1 MVSIVKKDFLPMKKQ
16 NSIAKLVSTKL
27 VSTNGLQYAGYL
39 AVAKT
44 RAKVLK
50 AFSYVI
56 PIRRPMLFVGE
67 NACHELCDMLINEGS
82 SNVFIV
88 TDTVLNKLGIPA
100 KVTDYLDEKNIS
112 YTIYD
117 GITPDPT
124 FKVVEEGLRISVD
137 AKCDSIIAIGGG
149 SVIDAAKMIAMSQ
162 GNNCKPQQLIGILK
176 ARKPSVPLYC
186 IPTTAGTGSEA
197 TLGAVVS
204 DDKTHQKAL
213 SIDPRMVPLA
223 AAIDPVIMKGMPAH
237 ITADTGIDVLT
248 HALEAWM
255 SANAS
260 VETDYYAASATK
272 SVMQYLPIVYK
283 DGGNL
288 KAREEMG
295 IAAHYGGIA
304 FNKAGLGYVHAI
316 AHQLGAYYSIPH
328 GRANAIVL
336 PYVLDV
342 NRKASKKRLAELARK
357 TGLVK
362 AGQASS
368 NDSDIADHL
377 IAQVREL
384 IASLS
389 IDPTVKGMQSSDFDS
404 IAKAAAKEV
413 SDTYA
418 VPTYLSASE
427 IKDILMKIQQVS
439 EDFAST
445 DTKKDKVA

>member
-1 MVSIVKKDFLPMKKQ
+1 MKKQ
-16 NSIAKLVSTKL
+16 NSIARLMSTD
-27 VSTNGLQYAGYL
+27 GLQHAGYL

-50 AFSYVI
+50 AFSYVV
-56 PIRRPMLFVGE
+56 PVRRPMLFVGE
-67 NACHELCDMLINEGS
+67 SACDELCDMLINEGS
-82 SNVFIV
+82 TNVFVV
-88 TDTVLNKLGIPA
+88 TDSVLNRLGVPV
-100 KVTDYLDEKNIS
+100 KVTDYLDKKNIQ
-112 YTIYD
+112 YKIYAD
-117 GITPDPT
+117 VTPDPT
-124 FKVVEEGLRISVD
+124 FQVVEEGLRQSLA
-137 AKCDSIIAIGGG
+137 AKCDAIIAIGGG

-162 GNNCKPQQLIGILK
+162 GNNCQPQKLIGILK

-204 DDKTHQKAL
+204 DNETHQKAL

-223 AAIDPVIMKGMPAH
+223 AAIDPTIMKGMPAH

-255 SANAS
+255 SVNAS
-260 VETDYYAASATK
+260 VETDYYAASAVK
-272 SVMQYLPIVYK
+272 SVMHYLPIVYK
-283 DGGNL
+283 NGDDL
-288 KAREEMG
+288 KAREAMG

-316 AHQLGAYYSIPH
+316 AHQLGAYYRIPH

-342 NRKASKKRLAELARK
+342 NHRASQKRLAELAKK
-357 TGLVK
+357 TGIIENA
-362 AGQASS
+362 AGS
-368 NDSDIADHL
+368 DSDIADQL
-377 IAQVREL
+377 IAQVRAL
-384 IASLS
+384 IKTLN
-389 IDPTVKGMQSSDFDS
+389 IDPTVPDMQTSDFDK

-418 VPTYLSASE
+418 VPTYMSSSE
-427 IKDILMKIQQVS
+427 IKDILMKIKQ
-439 EDFAST
+439 ASG
-445 DTKKDKVA
+445 DK

>member
-1 MVSIVKKDFLPMKKQ
+1 MKKS
-16 NSIAKLVSTKL
+16 NSIAKLMSAD
-27 VSTNGLQYAGYL
+27 GLQHAGYL

-50 AFSYVI
+50 VFSYVI
-56 PIRRPMLFVGE
+56 PVRRPMLFVGE
-67 NACHELCDMLINEGS
+67 SSCEALCDMLISEG
-82 SNVFIV
+82 NTHVFIV
-88 TDTVLNKLGIPA
+88 TDSVLNKLGIPA
-100 KVTDYLDEKNIS
+100 KVTDYLDTKNIR
-112 YTIYD
+112 YKLYD
-117 GITPDPT
+117 GVTPDPT
-124 FKVVEEGLRISVD
+124 FKVIEEGLRQSLE
-137 AKCDSIIAIGGG
+137 AECDSIIAIGGG

-162 GNNCKPQQLIGILK
+162 GNNCQPQQLIGILK

-186 IPTTAGTGSEA
+186 VPTTAGTGSEA

-204 DDKTHQKAL
+204 DDTTHQKSL

-260 VETDYYAASATK
+260 VETDYYAASAVK
-272 SVMQYLPIVYK
+272 SVMHYLPLAYK
-283 DGGNL
+283 DGGDL

-316 AHQLGAYYSIPH
+316 AHQLGAYYGIPH

-342 NRKASKKRLAELARK
+342 NRDASKKRLASLAKK
-357 TGLVK
+357 TGMIK
-362 AGQASS
+362 NDQTIGSDS
-368 NDSDIADHL
+368 NITDDFITQVVDL
-377 IAQVREL
+377 IN
-384 IASLS
+384 SLN
-389 IDPTVKGMQSSDFDS
+389 INPMVKGMKTSDFDS

-427 IKDILMKIQQVS
+427 IKEILMQIKQVS
-439 EDFAST
+439 DELASAEA
-445 DTKKDKVA
+445 KSDKVA

>member
-1 MVSIVKKDFLPMKKQ
+1 MKKQ
-16 NSIAKLVSTKL
+16 NSISKLVS
-27 VSTNGLQYAGYL
+27 NNPLQHAGYL

-50 AFSYVI
+50 AFAYVV

-67 NACHELCDMLINEGS
+67 TSCDELCDMLINEGS
-82 SNVFIV
+82 TNVFIV
-88 TDTVLNKLGIPA
+88 TDAVLNKLGIPA

-112 YTIYD
+112 YKVYD

-124 FKVVEEGLRISVD
+124 FKVIEEGLSQSVG

-162 GNNCKPQQLIGILK
+162 GNNCKPKQLIGILK

-186 IPTTAGTGSEA
+186 VPTTAGTGSEA

-255 SANAS
+255 SVNAS
-260 VETDYYAASATK
+260 VETDYYAASAAK
-272 SVMQYLPIVYK
+272 AVMQYLPIVYK

-336 PYVLDV
+336 PYILDV
-342 NRKASKKRLAELARK
+342 NRKASQKRLAELARK
-357 TGLVK
+357 TGMVK

-368 NDSDIADHL
+368 SDSDIADHL
-377 IAQVREL
+377 IAQVRDL
-384 IASLS
+384 IATLN
-389 IDPTVKGMQSSDFDS
+389 IEPTVKGMKTSDFDS
-404 IAKAAAKEV
+404 MAKAAAKEV

-418 VPTYLSASE
+418 VPMYMPASG
-427 IKDILMKIQQVS
+427 IKDILTKIKQ
-439 EDFAST
+439 AS
-445 DTKKDKVA
+445 DERADKDKSSDKVA

>member
-1 MVSIVKKDFLPMKKQ
+1 MKTQ
-16 NSIAKLVSTKL
+16 NSITKL
-27 VSTNGLQYAGYL
+27 VKNNSLQHAGYL

-50 AFSYVI
+50 AVSYVI

-67 NACHELCDMLINEGS
+67 TACDELCDMLINEGNT
-82 SNVFIV
+82 NVFIV
-88 TDTVLNKLGIPA
+88 TDKVLNKLDIPA
-100 KVTDYLDEKNIS
+100 KVTDYLDAKNIS
-112 YTIYD
+112 YHVYD

-124 FKVVEEGLRISVD
+124 FKVVEEGLRQSVK
-137 AKCDSIIAIGGG
+137 ANCDSIVAIGGG

-162 GNNCKPQQLIGILK
+162 GNKCKPKQLIGILK
-176 ARKPSVPLYC
+176 ARKPATPLYC
-186 IPTTAGTGSEA
+186 VPTTAGTGSEA

-260 VETDYYAASATK
+260 VETDYYAASAVK
-272 SVMQYLPIVYK
+272 SVMHYLPLAYK

-342 NRKASKKRLAELARK
+342 NRKASKKRLAALAKR
-357 TGLVK
+357 TGMVQD
-362 AGQASS
+362 GQVA
-368 NDSDIADHL
+368 NGDSEIADHL
-377 IAQVREL
+377 IMQVRKL
-384 IASLS
+384 IANLN
-389 IDPTVKGMQSSDFDS
+389 IDPIVEGMQTSDFDD

-418 VPTYLSASE
+418 VPTYLSAAE
-427 IKDILMKIQQVS
+427 IKEILMKIKL
-439 EDFAST
+439 AS
-445 DTKKDKVA
+445 DERADNNKAAS

>member
-1 MVSIVKKDFLPMKKQ
+1 MKKQ
-16 NSIAKLVSTKL
+16 NSIAKLVSTD
-27 VSTNGLQYAGYL
+27 GLQHAGYL
-39 AVAKT
+39 AIAKT

-50 AFSYVI
+50 AFSYVV
-56 PIRRPMLFVGE
+56 PVRRPMLFVGE
-67 NACHELCDMLINEGS
+67 TSCDELCDMLINEGS
-82 SNVFIV
+82 TNVFIV

-100 KVTDYLDEKNIS
+100 KVTDYLDKKNIQ
-112 YTIYD
+112 YKVYD
-117 GITPDPT
+117 GVTPDPT
-124 FKVVEEGLRISVD
+124 FKIVEEGLRQSLD
-137 AKCDSIIAIGGG
+137 AKCDSIVAIGGG

-176 ARKPSVPLYC
+176 ARKPATPLYC

-204 DDKTHQKAL
+204 DDETHQKAL

-255 SANAS
+255 SVNAS
-260 VETDYYAASATK
+260 VETDYYAASAVK
-272 SVMQYLPIVYK
+272 SVMQYLPVVYK
-283 DGGNL
+283 DGDDL
-288 KAREEMG
+288 KAREAMG

-316 AHQLGAYYSIPH
+316 AHQLGAYYRIPH

-336 PYVLDV
+336 PYVLDINHHV
-342 NRKASKKRLAELARK
+342 SQKRLAKLAK
-357 TGLVK
+357 KIGMVQDGQV
-362 AGQASS
+362 AGS
-368 NDSDIADHL
+368 DSAIADHL
-377 IAQVREL
+377 IAQVRNL
-384 IASLS
+384 IKDLN
-389 IDPTVKGMQSSDFDS
+389 IDPTVQNMQSSDFDK

-418 VPTYLSASE
+418 VPTYLSSSE
-427 IKDILMKIQQVS
+427 IKEILTKIKQAS
-439 EDFAST
+439 DLST
-445 DTKKDKVA
+445 DE

>member
-1 MVSIVKKDFLPMKKQ
+1 MKKQ
-16 NSIAKLVSTKL
+16 NSIAKLMSTD
-27 VSTNGLQYAGYL
+27 GLQHAGYL

-67 NACHELCDMLINEGS
+67 SACDELCDMLINEGNT
-82 SNVFIV
+82 NVFIV
-88 TDTVLNKLGIPA
+88 TDSVLNKLGVPV
-100 KVTDYLDEKNIS
+100 KVTDYLDKKNIQ
-112 YTIYD
+112 YKIYAD
-117 GITPDPT
+117 VTPDPT
-124 FKVVEEGLRISVD
+124 FQVVEEGLRQSLA
-137 AKCDSIIAIGGG
+137 AKCDAIIAIGGG

-162 GNNCKPQQLIGILK
+162 GNNCQPQKLIGILK
-176 ARKPSVPLYC
+176 ARKPSLPLYC

-204 DDKTHQKAL
+204 DNETHQKAL

-223 AAIDPVIMKGMPAH
+223 AAIDPTIMKGMPAH

-255 SANAS
+255 SVNAS
-260 VETDYYAASATK
+260 VETDYYAASAVK
-272 SVMQYLPIVYK
+272 SVMHYLPIVYK
-283 DGGNL
+283 NGDDL
-288 KAREEMG
+288 KAREAMG

-316 AHQLGAYYSIPH
+316 AHQLGAYYRIPH

-342 NRKASKKRLAELARK
+342 NHRASQKRLAELAKK
-357 TGLVK
+357 TGMIED
-362 AGQASS
+362 ATGS
-368 NDSDIADHL
+368 DSDIADQL
-377 IAQVREL
+377 IAQVRAL
-384 IASLS
+384 IKTLN
-389 IDPTVKGMQSSDFDS
+389 IDPTVPDMQTSDFDK

-418 VPTYLSASE
+418 VPTYMSSSE
-427 IKDILMKIQQVS
+427 IKDILMKIKQ
-439 EDFAST
+439 ASG
-445 DTKKDKVA
+445 DK

>member
-1 MVSIVKKDFLPMKKQ
+1 MKKQ
-16 NSIAKLVSTKL
+16 NSFSKLV
-27 VSTNGLQYAGYL
+27 NNNPLQYAGYL

-50 AFSYVI
+50 AFAYVV

-67 NACHELCDMLINEGS
+67 TSCDELCDMVINEGS
-82 SNVFIV
+82 TNVFIV
-88 TDTVLNKLGIPA
+88 TDAVLNKLGIPA
-100 KVTDYLDEKNIS
+100 KVTDYLDAKNIS
-112 YTIYD
+112 YKVYD

-124 FKVVEEGLRISVD
+124 FKVIEEGLRQSVD

-162 GNNCKPQQLIGILK
+162 GNNCKPKQLIGILK

-260 VETDYYAASATK
+260 VETDYYAASAVK

-316 AHQLGAYYSIPH
+316 AHQLGAHYSIPH

-342 NRKASKKRLAELARK
+342 NRQATKKRLAELARK
-357 TGLVK
+357 TGMVK

-368 NDSDIADHL
+368 SDSDIADHL
-377 IAQVREL
+377 IAQVRSL
-384 IASLS
+384 IETLN
-389 IDPTVKGMQSSDFDS
+389 IDPTVKGMETSDFDS
-404 IAKAAAKEV
+404 MTKAAAKEV

-427 IKDILMKIQQVS
+427 IKAILIKIKQ
-439 EDFAST
+439 ASDKRAGSDSKT
-445 DTKKDKVA
+445 DSDSKSNKVA

>member
-1 MVSIVKKDFLPMKKQ
+1 MKKQ
-16 NSIAKLVSTKL
+16 KSIAKLMSTD
-27 VSTNGLQYAGYL
+27 GLQHAGYL
-39 AVAKT
+39 AIAKT

-67 NACHELCDMLINEGS
+67 TSCEELCDMLISEGNT
-82 SNVFIV
+82 NVFIV
-88 TDTVLNKLGIPA
+88 TDAVLNKLGIPA
-100 KVTDYLDEKNIS
+100 KVTDYLDTNNIR
-112 YTIYD
+112 YKLYD
-117 GITPDPT
+117 GVTPDPT
-124 FKVVEEGLRISVD
+124 FKVVEEGLRQSLEAD
-137 AKCDSIIAIGGG
+137 CDSIIAIGGG

-162 GNNCKPQQLIGILK
+162 GNKCKPQQLIGILK
-176 ARKPSVPLYC
+176 ARKPATPLYC

-204 DDKTHQKAL
+204 DDETHQKAL

-255 SANAS
+255 SVNAS
-260 VETDYYAASATK
+260 VETDYYAASAVK
-272 SVMQYLPIVYK
+272 SVMHYLPLAYK
-283 DGGNL
+283 DGGDL
-288 KAREEMG
+288 KAREAMG

-316 AHQLGAYYSIPH
+316 AHQLGAHYSIPH

-342 NRKASKKRLAELARK
+342 NRNASKKRLASLAKK
-357 TGLVK
+357 TGMIK
-362 AGQASS
+362 KDQTIG
-368 NDSDIADHL
+368 NDSNITDDFIT
-377 IAQVREL
+377 QVRDL
-384 IASLS
+384 INTLH
-389 IDPTVKGMQSSDFDS
+389 IDPTVKGMQTSDFDS

-427 IKDILMKIQQVS
+427 IKEILMKIKQ
-439 EDFAST
+439 AS
-445 DTKKDKVA
+445 DQLASNEIKSDKVA

>member
-1 MVSIVKKDFLPMKKQ
+1 MPSK
-16 NSIAKLVSTKL
+16 NSMLSKLMHNDT
-27 VSTNGLQYAGYL
+27 LQHTSYL

-50 AFSYVI
+50 VVSHLI
-56 PIRRPMLFVGE
+56 PLPRPLLFVGE
-67 NACHELCDMLINEGS
+67 NSCVELCDMIINEGGT
-82 SNVFIV
+82 NVFIV
-88 TDTVLNKLGIPA
+88 TDAVLNKLGIPA
-100 KVTDYLDEKNIS
+100 KVTDYLDKNNIR
-112 YTIYD
+112 YHVYD

-124 FKVVEEGLRISVD
+124 FAVVEEGLSQTVN
-137 AKCDSIIAIGGG
+137 AKCDAIIAIGGG

-162 GNNCKPQQLIGILK
+162 GNNCKPQKLIGILK
-176 ARKPSVPLYC
+176 ARKSGVPLYC

-204 DDKTHQKAL
+204 DNETHQKAL
-213 SIDPRMVPLA
+213 SIDPRMIPLA
-223 AAIDPVIMKGMPAH
+223 AAIDPVIMKGMPPH

-272 SVMQYLPIVYK
+272 AVMHYLPIAYQTG
-283 DGGNL
+283 DDL

-316 AHQLGAYYSIPH
+316 AHQLGAHYSIPH

-342 NRKASKKRLAELARK
+342 NRKGSEKRLAKLARK
-357 TGLVK
+357 IGIVDGTQ
-362 AGQASS
+362 AGKTDKELASYFI
-368 NDSDIADHL
+368 D
-377 IAQVREL
+377 QVRTL
-384 IASLS
+384 IETVG
-389 IDPTVKGMQSSDFDS
+389 IDPTVKGMSESDFDD

-418 VPTYLSASE
+418 VPTYMPPAGIKKILHE
-427 IKDILMKIQQVS
+427 IKTTS
-439 EDFAST
+439 EDRANKAAN
-445 DTKKDKVA
+445 DDKVA

>member
-1 MVSIVKKDFLPMKKQ
+1 MKTQ
-16 NSIAKLVSTKL
+16 NSITKL
-27 VSTNGLQYAGYL
+27 VKNNSLQYAGYL

-50 AFSYVI
+50 AVSYVI

-67 NACHELCDMLINEGS
+67 TACNELCDMLINEDNT
-82 SNVFIV
+82 NVFIV

-100 KVTDYLDEKNIS
+100 KVTDYLDAKNIN
-112 YTIYD
+112 YHIYD

-124 FKVVEEGLRISVD
+124 FKVVEEGLRQSIE
-137 AKCDSIIAIGGG
+137 ANCDSIVAIGGG

-162 GNNCKPQQLIGILK
+162 GNKCKPKQLIGILK
-176 ARKPSVPLYC
+176 ARKPATPLYC
-186 IPTTAGTGSEA
+186 VPTTAGTGSEA

-213 SIDPRMVPLA
+213 SIDPRMVALA

-260 VETDYYAASATK
+260 VETDYYAASAVK
-272 SVMQYLPIVYK
+272 SVMHYLPLAYK

-342 NRKASKKRLAELARK
+342 NRKASKKRLAALAKR
-357 TGLVK
+357 TGMVQD
-362 AGQASS
+362 GQAA
-368 NDSDIADHL
+368 NGDSEIADHL
-377 IAQVREL
+377 ITQVRDL
-384 IASLS
+384 IADLN
-389 IDPTVKGMQSSDFDS
+389 IDPTVNGMQTSDFND

-418 VPTYLSASE
+418 VPTYLSAAE
-427 IKDILMKIQQVS
+427 IKEILTKIKQ
-439 EDFAST
+439 ASDERADSNNET
-445 DTKKDKVA
+445 AS

>member
-1 MVSIVKKDFLPMKKQ
+1 MPSN
-16 NSIAKLVSTKL
+16 NSMLSKLMHNDT
-27 VSTNGLQYAGYL
+27 LQHTSYL

-50 AFSYVI
+50 VI
-56 PIRRPMLFVGE
+56 SHLIPLPRPLLFVGE
-67 NACHELCDMLINEGS
+67 NSCVELCDMIINEGGT
-82 SNVFIV
+82 NVFIV
-88 TDTVLNKLGIPA
+88 TDAVLNKLGIPA
-100 KVTDYLDEKNIS
+100 KVTDYLDKNNIR
-112 YTIYD
+112 YHVYD

-124 FKVVEEGLRISVD
+124 FAVVEEGLSQTVT
-137 AKCDSIIAIGGG
+137 AKCDAIIAIGGG

-162 GNNCKPQQLIGILK
+162 GNNCKPQKLIGILK
-176 ARKPSVPLYC
+176 ARKSGVPLYC

-204 DDKTHQKAL
+204 DNETHQKAL
-213 SIDPRMVPLA
+213 SIDPRMIPLA
-223 AAIDPVIMKGMPAH
+223 AAIDPVIMKGMPPH

-272 SVMQYLPIVYK
+272 AVMHYLPIAYQTG
-283 DGGNL
+283 DDL

-316 AHQLGAYYSIPH
+316 AHQLGAHYSIPH

-336 PYVLDV
+336 PYILDV
-342 NRKASKKRLAELARK
+342 NRKGSEKRLATLARK
-357 TGLVK
+357 IGIVEGAQ
-362 AGQASS
+362 AGKTDKELASYFI
-368 NDSDIADHL
+368 D
-377 IAQVREL
+377 QVRAL
-384 IASLS
+384 IETVG
-389 IDPTVKGMQSSDFDS
+389 IDPTVKGMSESDFDD

-418 VPTYLSASE
+418 VPTYLPPVGIKKILHE
-427 IKDILMKIQQVS
+427 IKATS
-439 EDFAST
+439 ENRANQAAND
-445 DTKKDKVA
+445 DNVA

>member
-1 MVSIVKKDFLPMKKQ
+1 MKK
-16 NSIAKLVSTKL
+16 NSISKVI
-27 VSTNGLQYAGYL
+27 STNKLQHVGYL

-50 AFSYVI
+50 AFSYVV

-67 NACHELCDMLINEGS
+67 TACDELCDMLINEG
-82 SNVFIV
+82 NTHVFVV
-88 TDTVLNKLGIPA
+88 TDAVLTKLGIPA
-100 KVTDYLDEKNIS
+100 KVTDYLDKKNIS
-112 YTIYD
+112 YKVYD
-117 GITPDPT
+117 GVTPDPT
-124 FKVVEEGLRISVD
+124 FKVVEEGLRQSLE

-162 GNNCKPQQLIGILK
+162 GNDCKPQQLIGILK
-176 ARKPSVPLYC
+176 ARKPATPLYC

-204 DDKTHQKAL
+204 DDETHQKAL

-255 SANAS
+255 SVNAS
-260 VETDYYAASATK
+260 VETDYYAASAVK
-272 SVMQYLPIVYK
+272 SVMHYLPLAYK
-283 DGGNL
+283 DGSDL

-342 NRKASKKRLAELARK
+342 NRDATKKRLAALARK
-357 TGLVK
+357 TGMIK
-362 AGQASS
+362 DGQAID
-368 NDSDIADHL
+368 NDSDVADHL
-377 IAQVREL
+377 ITQVRNL
-384 IASLS
+384 IKTLN
-389 IDPTVKGMQSSDFDS
+389 IDPTVKGMQTSDFDN

-427 IKDILMKIQQVS
+427 IKDILMKIKQAGDES
-439 EDFAST
+439 AGSDAKS
-445 DTKKDKVA
+445 DKVI

>member
-1 MVSIVKKDFLPMKKQ
+1 MPSK
-16 NSIAKLVSTKL
+16 NSTLTKIMNNDKL
-27 VSTNGLQYAGYL
+27 QHAGYL

-50 AFSYVI
+50 VFSHLI
-56 PIRRPMLFVGE
+56 PLPRPLLFVGE
-67 NACHELCDMLINEGS
+67 DSCTELCDMIINEGAT
-82 SNVFIV
+82 NVFIV
-88 TDTVLNKLGIPA
+88 TDEVLNKLGIPK
-100 KVTDYLDEKNIS
+100 KVTDYLDKNNIR
-112 YTIYD
+112 YQLYD

-124 FKVVEEGLRISVD
+124 FAVVEEGLSQTVN
-137 AKCDSIIAIGGG
+137 AKCDAIIAIGGG

-162 GNNCKPQQLIGILK
+162 GNNCKPQKLIGILK
-176 ARKPSVPLYC
+176 ARKPGVPLYC

-204 DDKTHQKAL
+204 DNDTHQKAL
-213 SIDPRMVPLA
+213 SIDPRMIPLA

-272 SVMQYLPIVYK
+272 AVMHYLPIAYENG
-283 DGGNL
+283 DDL

-316 AHQLGAYYSIPH
+316 AHQLGAHYSIPH

-342 NRKASKKRLAELARK
+342 NRKGSEKRIAKLARK
-357 TGLVK
+357 IGIVESGKTSQTDKEL
-362 AGQASS
+362 ASYF
-368 NDSDIADHL
+368 IE
-377 IAQVREL
+377 QVRKL
-384 IASLS
+384 IETVG
-389 IDPTVKGMQSSDFDS
+389 IDPTVKGMSENDFDDM
-404 IAKAAAKEV
+404 AKAAAKEV

-418 VPTYLSASE
+418 VPTYMPPAGIKKILQQIKATSE
-427 IKDILMKIQQVS
+427 ERINTNAKND
-439 EDFAST
+439 E
-445 DTKKDKVA
+445 VA

>member
-1 MVSIVKKDFLPMKKQ
+1 MKKQ
-16 NSIAKLVSTKL
+16 NSITKL
-27 VSTNGLQYAGYL
+27 VKNNSLQYAGYL

-50 AFSYVI
+50 AISYVI

-67 NACHELCDMLINEGS
+67 AACNELCDMLINEGNT
-82 SNVFIV
+82 NVFIV
-88 TDTVLNKLGIPA
+88 TDAVLNKLGIPA
-100 KVTDYLDEKNIS
+100 KVTDYLDAKNIS
-112 YTIYD
+112 YHVYD

-124 FKVVEEGLRISVD
+124 FNVVEEGLRQSIAANCD
-137 AKCDSIIAIGGG
+137 AIIAIGGG

-162 GNNCKPQQLIGILK
+162 GNKCKPQQLIGILK
-176 ARKPSVPLYC
+176 ARKPSAPLYC
-186 IPTTAGTGSEA
+186 VPTTAGTGSEA
-197 TLGAVVS
+197 TLGAVIS

-223 AAIDPVIMKGMPAH
+223 AAIDPIIMKGMPAH

-260 VETDYYAASATK
+260 VETDYYAASAVK
-272 SVMQYLPIVYK
+272 SVMHYLPLAYK

-342 NRKASKKRLAELARK
+342 NRKASKQRLAALAKR
-357 TGLVK
+357 TGMV
-362 AGQASS
+362 ADGQAGHG
-368 NDSDIADHL
+368 DKEIADHL
-377 IAQVREL
+377 IVQVRAL
-384 IASLS
+384 IANLN
-389 IDPTVKGMQSSDFDS
+389 IDPTVSGMQASDFDD

-418 VPTYLSASE
+418 VPTYLSAAE
-427 IKDILMKIQQVS
+427 IKEILTKIKQVS
-439 EDFAST
+439 DESADKDTQKAS
-445 DTKKDKVA
+445 

>member
-1 MVSIVKKDFLPMKKQ
+1 MKTQ
-16 NSIAKLVSTKL
+16 NSITKL
-27 VSTNGLQYAGYL
+27 VKNNSLQHAGYL

-50 AFSYVI
+50 AVSYVI

-67 NACHELCDMLINEGS
+67 TACDELCDMLINEGNT
-82 SNVFIV
+82 NVFIV

-100 KVTDYLDEKNIS
+100 KVTDYLEAKNIN
-112 YTIYD
+112 YHIYD

-124 FKVVEEGLRISVD
+124 FKVVEEGLRQSIE
-137 AKCDSIIAIGGG
+137 ANCDSIVAIGGG

-162 GNNCKPQQLIGILK
+162 GNKCKPKQLIGILK
-176 ARKPSVPLYC
+176 ARKPATPLYC
-186 IPTTAGTGSEA
+186 VPTTAGTGSEA

-204 DDKTHQKAL
+204 DDKTHQKAS

-223 AAIDPVIMKGMPAH
+223 AAIDSVIMKGMPAH

-260 VETDYYAASATK
+260 VETDYYAASAVK
-272 SVMQYLPIVYK
+272 SVMHYLPLAYK
-283 DGGNL
+283 NGGNL

-342 NRKASKKRLAELARK
+342 NRKASKKRLAALAKR
-357 TGLVK
+357 TGMVQD
-362 AGQASS
+362 GQAA
-368 NDSDIADHL
+368 NGDSEIADHL
-377 IAQVREL
+377 ITQVRDL
-384 IASLS
+384 IADLN
-389 IDPTVKGMQSSDFDS
+389 IDPTVNGMQTSDFDD

-418 VPTYLSASE
+418 VPTYLSAAE
-427 IKDILMKIQQVS
+427 IKEILTKIKQ
-439 EDFAST
+439 ASDERADSNNET
-445 DTKKDKVA
+445 AS

>member
-1 MVSIVKKDFLPMKKQ
+1 MKKQ
-16 NSIAKLVSTKL
+16 KSIAKLMSAD
-27 VSTNGLQYAGYL
+27 GLQHAGYL

-50 AFSYVI
+50 VFSYVI
-56 PIRRPMLFVGE
+56 PVRRPMLFVGE
-67 NACHELCDMLINEGS
+67 SSCEELCDMLISEGNT
-82 SNVFIV
+82 NVFIV
-88 TDTVLNKLGIPA
+88 TDSVLNKLGIPA
-100 KVTDYLDEKNIS
+100 KVTDYLDTKNIR
-112 YTIYD
+112 YKLYD
-117 GITPDPT
+117 GVTPDPT
-124 FKVVEEGLRISVD
+124 FKVIEEGLRQSLE
-137 AKCDSIIAIGGG
+137 AECDSIIAIGGG

-162 GNNCKPQQLIGILK
+162 GNNCQPQQLIGILK

-186 IPTTAGTGSEA
+186 VPTTAGTGSEA

-204 DDKTHQKAL
+204 DDTTHQKSL

-260 VETDYYAASATK
+260 VETDYYAASAVK
-272 SVMQYLPIVYK
+272 SVMHYLPLAYK
-283 DGGNL
+283 DGGDL

-316 AHQLGAYYSIPH
+316 AHQLGAYYGIPH

-342 NRKASKKRLAELARK
+342 NRDASKKRLASLAKK
-357 TGLVK
+357 TGMIK
-362 AGQASS
+362 NDQTIGSDS
-368 NDSDIADHL
+368 NITDDFITQVVDL
-377 IAQVREL
+377 IN
-384 IASLS
+384 SLN
-389 IDPTVKGMQSSDFDS
+389 INPMVKGMKTSDFDS

-427 IKDILMKIQQVS
+427 IKEILMQIKQVS
-439 EDFAST
+439 DELASA
-445 DTKKDKVA
+445 VG

>member
-1 MVSIVKKDFLPMKKQ
+1 MKTQ
-16 NSIAKLVSTKL
+16 NSITKL
-27 VSTNGLQYAGYL
+27 VKNNSLQHAGYL

-50 AFSYVI
+50 AVSYVI
-56 PIRRPMLFVGE
+56 PIRRPMLFIGE
-67 NACHELCDMLINEGS
+67 TACDELCDMLINEGNT
-82 SNVFIV
+82 NVFIV

-100 KVTDYLDEKNIS
+100 KVTDYLDAKNIN
-112 YTIYD
+112 YHIYD

-124 FKVVEEGLRISVD
+124 FKVVEEGLRQSIE
-137 AKCDSIIAIGGG
+137 ANCDSIVAIGGG

-162 GNNCKPQQLIGILK
+162 GNKCKPKQLIGILK
-176 ARKPSVPLYC
+176 ARKPATPLYC
-186 IPTTAGTGSEA
+186 VPTTAGTGSEA

-260 VETDYYAASATK
+260 VETDYYAASAVK
-272 SVMQYLPIVYK
+272 SVMHYLPLAYK
-283 DGGNL
+283 DGSNL

-342 NRKASKKRLAELARK
+342 NRKASEKRLAALAKR
-357 TGLVK
+357 TGMVQD
-362 AGQASS
+362 GQAA
-368 NDSDIADHL
+368 NGDSEIADNL
-377 IAQVREL
+377 IAQVRDL
-384 IASLS
+384 IADLN
-389 IDPTVKGMQSSDFDS
+389 IDPTVNGMQTSDFND

-418 VPTYLSASE
+418 VPTYLSAAE
-427 IKDILMKIQQVS
+427 IKEILTKIKQ
-439 EDFAST
+439 AS
-445 DTKKDKVA
+445 DERSNKDS

>member
-1 MVSIVKKDFLPMKKQ
+1 MSKSKLPVISTLMNNDSLQHVS
-16 NSIAKLVSTKL
+16 
-27 VSTNGLQYAGYL
+27 YL

-50 AFSYVI
+50 VVSHLI
-56 PIRRPMLFVGE
+56 PVPRPLLYVGE
-67 NACHELCDMLINEGS
+67 EACFELCDMIINEGS
-82 SNVFIV
+82 TNVLIV
-88 TDTVLNKLGIPA
+88 TDEVLNKLGVPS
-100 KVTDYLDEKNIS
+100 KVTDYLDKHNIN
-112 YTIYD
+112 YHVYD

-124 FKVVEEGLRISVD
+124 FAVVEEGLSESINNN
-137 AKCDSIIAIGGG
+137 CDSILAIGGG

-162 GNNCKPQQLIGILK
+162 GNNCKPQKLIGILK
-176 ARKPSVPLYC
+176 ARKSCMPLYC

-204 DDKTHQKAL
+204 DNETHQKAL
-213 SIDPRMVPLA
+213 SIDPRMIPRA
-223 AAIDPVIMKGMPAH
+223 AAIDPVIMKGMPKH

-255 SANAS
+255 SVNAS

-272 SVMQYLPIVYK
+272 AVMHYLPIAYN
-283 DGGNL
+283 DGGDL

-316 AHQLGAYYSIPH
+316 AHQLGAHYSIPH

-336 PYVLDV
+336 PYVLDL
-342 NRKASKKRLAELARK
+342 NRKSSEKRLAKLARK
-357 TGLVK
+357 IGIIESTQ
-362 AGQASS
+362 AGKTDKELASYF
-368 NDSDIADHL
+368 IE
-377 IAQVREL
+377 QVRAL
-384 IASLS
+384 IESVG
-389 IDPTVKGMQSSDFDS
+389 IDPTVKGMKESDFDA

-418 VPTYLSASE
+418 VPTYMPASG
-427 IKDILMKIQQVS
+427 IKDILSKIKATS
-439 EDFAST
+439 DERAAKS
-445 DTKKDKVA
+445 DKVA

>member
-1 MVSIVKKDFLPMKKQ
+1 MKKQ
-16 NSIAKLVSTKL
+16 NSIAKLVSSKL
-27 VSTNGLQYAGYL
+27 VSTDGLQHAGYV

-50 AFSYVI
+50 AVAYVI

-67 NACHELCDMLINEGS
+67 SSCDELCDMLINEGS
-82 SNVFIV
+82 TNVFIV
-88 TDTVLNKLGIPA
+88 TDAVLNKLGIPA
-100 KVTDYLDEKNIS
+100 KVTDYLDSKNIS
-112 YTIYD
+112 YKVYD

-124 FKVVEEGLRISVD
+124 FKVVEEGLRLSVD

-162 GNNCKPQQLIGILK
+162 GNHCKPQQLIGILK

-186 IPTTAGTGSEA
+186 VPTTAGTGSEA
-197 TLGAVVS
+197 PLGAVVS

-223 AAIDPVIMKGMPAH
+223 AAIDPIIMKGMPAH

-260 VETDYYAASATK
+260 VETDYYAASAVK
-272 SVMQYLPIVYK
+272 SVMQNLPIVYK

-288 KAREEMG
+288 KAREAMG

-342 NRKASKKRLAELARK
+342 NRQASRKRLAELARK
-357 TGLVK
+357 TGMVK
-362 AGQASS
+362 DGQAGKS
-368 NDSDIADHL
+368 NAVIADHL

-384 IASLS
+384 IATLN
-389 IDPTVKGMQSSDFDS
+389 IDPTVKDMKTTDFDS

-427 IKDILMKIQQVS
+427 IKDILMKIKQAS
-439 EDFAST
+439 EDAAGTHAKS
-445 DTKKDKVA
+445 DKVA

>member
-1 MVSIVKKDFLPMKKQ
+1 MPAQK
-16 NSIAKLVSTKL
+16 NSAISKLINNDTL
-27 VSTNGLQYAGYL
+27 HHAGYL

-50 AFSYVI
+50 VFSHLI
-56 PIRRPMLFVGE
+56 PLPRPLLFVGE
-67 NACHELCDMLINEGS
+67 NACQELCDMIINEGS
-82 SNVFIV
+82 TKVFIV
-88 TDTVLNKLGIPA
+88 TDVVLNKLGVPT
-100 KVTDYLDEKNIS
+100 KVTDYLDKNNIS
-112 YTIYD
+112 YHVYD

-124 FKVVEEGLRISVD
+124 FAVVEEGLKESVN
-137 AKCDSIIAIGGG
+137 AKCDAILAIGGG

-162 GNNCKPQQLIGILK
+162 GNNCKPQKLIGILK
-176 ARKPSVPLYC
+176 ARKRGVPLYC

-204 DDKTHQKAL
+204 DNDTHQKAL
-213 SIDPRMVPLA
+213 SIDPRMIPLA

-260 VETDYYAASATK
+260 VETDYYAASAVK
-272 SVMQYLPIVYK
+272 SVMQYLPVAFK
-283 DGGNL
+283 NGDDL

-342 NRKASKKRLAELARK
+342 NRKGCEKRLSQLAKKTGIVKSGQTGSSNEELA
-357 TGLVK
+357 
-362 AGQASS
+362 SYFIS
-368 NDSDIADHL
+368 
-377 IAQVREL
+377 QVREL
-384 IASLS
+384 IDTVG
-389 IDPTVKGMQSSDFDS
+389 INPTVKGMQESDFDA

-418 VPTYLSASE
+418 VPTYMPSSGIKKILTGIKTTSE
-427 IKDILMKIQQVS
+427 AKINA
-439 EDFAST
+439 E
-445 DTKKDKVA
+445 TKSQKVA

>member
-1 MVSIVKKDFLPMKKQ
+1 MKKQ
-16 NSIAKLVSTKL
+16 NSIAKLMSTD
-27 VSTNGLQYAGYL
+27 GLQHAGYL

-50 AFSYVI
+50 AFSHVV
-56 PIRRPMLFVGE
+56 PVRRPMLFVGE
-67 NACHELCDMLINEGS
+67 SACDELCDMLINEGS
-82 SNVFIV
+82 TNVFIV
-88 TDTVLNKLGIPA
+88 TDSVLNKLGVPV
-100 KVTDYLDEKNIS
+100 KVTDYLDKKNIQ
-112 YTIYD
+112 YKIYAD
-117 GITPDPT
+117 VTPDPT
-124 FKVVEEGLRISVD
+124 FQVVEEGLRQSLA
-137 AKCDSIIAIGGG
+137 AKCDAIIAIGGG

-162 GNNCKPQQLIGILK
+162 GNNCQPQKLIGILK

-204 DDKTHQKAL
+204 DNETHQKAL

-223 AAIDPVIMKGMPAH
+223 AAIDPTIMKGMPAH

-255 SANAS
+255 SVNAS
-260 VETDYYAASATK
+260 VETDYYAASAVK
-272 SVMQYLPIVYK
+272 SVMHYLPIVYK
-283 DGGNL
+283 NGDDL
-288 KAREEMG
+288 KAREAMG

-316 AHQLGAYYSIPH
+316 AHQLGAYYRIPH

-342 NRKASKKRLAELARK
+342 NHRASQKRLAELAKK
-357 TGLVK
+357 TGIIENA
-362 AGQASS
+362 AGS
-368 NDSDIADHL
+368 DSDIADQL
-377 IAQVREL
+377 IAQVRAL
-384 IASLS
+384 IKTLN
-389 IDPTVKGMQSSDFDS
+389 IDPTVPDMQTSDFDK

-418 VPTYLSASE
+418 VPTYMSSSE
-427 IKDILMKIQQVS
+427 IKDILMKIKQ
-439 EDFAST
+439 ASGN
-445 DTKKDKVA
+445 K

>member
-1 MVSIVKKDFLPMKKQ
+1 MKKQ
-16 NSIAKLVSTKL
+16 NSMAKLVSM
-27 VSTNGLQYAGYL
+27 NGLQHAGYL

-56 PIRRPMLFVGE
+56 PIRRPMLFVGDTS
-67 NACHELCDMLINEGS
+67 CHELCDMLINEG
-82 SNVFIV
+82 NTHVFIV
-88 TDTVLNKLGIPA
+88 TDAVLNKLGVPA
-100 KVTDYLDEKNIS
+100 RVTDYLDKHTIS
-112 YTIYD
+112 YTVYD
-117 GITPDPT
+117 GVTPDPT
-124 FKVVEEGLRISVD
+124 FKVVEEGLRQSLA
-137 AKCDSIIAIGGG
+137 AKCDSIVAIGGG

-162 GNNCKPQQLIGILK
+162 GNDCAPQKLIGILK
-176 ARKPSVPLYC
+176 ARKPATPLYC

-204 DDKTHQKAL
+204 DDETHQKAL

-223 AAIDPVIMKGMPAH
+223 AAIDPIIMKGMPAH

-255 SANAS
+255 SVNAS
-260 VETDYYAASATK
+260 VETDYYAASAVK
-272 SVMQYLPIVYK
+272 SVMHYLPLAYT
-283 DGGNL
+283 DGSDL

-316 AHQLGAYYSIPH
+316 AHQLGAYYGIPH

-336 PYVLDV
+336 PYILEV
-342 NRKASKKRLAELARK
+342 NRDASKKRLAALAKR
-357 TGLVK
+357 TGIVK
-362 AGQASS
+362 DGQT
-368 NDSDIADHL
+368 NDSNLTDYL
-377 IAQVREL
+377 ITQVRDL
-384 IASLS
+384 IERLD
-389 IDPTVKGMQSSDFDS
+389 INPTVKGMQTSDFDK

-418 VPTYLSASE
+418 VPTYMSASE
-427 IKDILMKIQQVS
+427 IKEILMKIKQ
-439 EDFAST
+439 AS
-445 DTKKDKVA
+445 DGLVDNKTKSDKVA